1 MTRTH
6 VLVTAWLT
14 SLFFAFLAGWQW
26 KGDRAEIRE
35 TRAELRQSKAEAKA
49 VEHARS
55 MEHAQNERLHEI
67 GTQYEAERSENES
80 LPSAVLADLRAGNYR
95 LRDELASCETSRL
108 SSTAATASQRD
119 AGADSREQI
128 AAAAIRIA
136 RDADDQLRACQ
147 AVVLADRTIE

>member
-1 MTRTH
+1 
-6 VLVTAWLT
+6 VLSKAQIVAVAWLT

-26 KGDRAEIRE
+26 KGDRAEVRE
-35 TRAELRQSKAEAKA
+35 TRAELRQSKAETKA
-49 VEHARS
+49 VEQARAV
-55 MEHAQNERLHEI
+55 EQNKSAALAEI
-67 GTQYEAERSENES
+67 GERHELDRQAAEGV
-80 LPSAVLADLRAGNYR
+80 ADTVVADLRAGNYR

-136 RDADDQLRACQ
+136 RGADDQLRACQ
-147 AVVLADRTIE
+147 AVVLEDRK

>member
-1 MTRTH
+1 MLSKAQI
-6 VLVTAWLT
+6 VGVAWLT

-26 KGDRAEIRE
+26 KGDRAEVRE

-49 VEHARS
+49 VEQARS
-55 MEHAQNERLHEI
+55 VEQNKSAALAEI
-67 GTQYEAERSENES
+67 GERHELDRQAAEGVAD
-80 LPSAVLADLRAGNYR
+80 AVVADLRAGNYR

-108 SSTAATASQRD
+108 SSAAASSIERD

-128 AAAAIRIA
+128 AAAAVRIA

-147 AVVLADRTIE
+147 AVVLEDRK